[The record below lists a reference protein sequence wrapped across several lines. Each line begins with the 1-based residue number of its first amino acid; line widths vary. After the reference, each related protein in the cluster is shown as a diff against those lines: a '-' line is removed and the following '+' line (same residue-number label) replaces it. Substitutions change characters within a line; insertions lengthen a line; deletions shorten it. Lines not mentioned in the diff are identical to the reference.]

1 MMQTDFFRRRL
12 CGLGLVIALMAAVG
26 GATDSAAQGTTSHG
40 IAMHGNPAL
49 PPDLVA
55 QPQVNPDAPKGGRII
70 LGEVGGFDSLNPFS
84 TLGRAPGWV
93 APLTVETLMGRA
105 WDEPFTVYGLLAES
119 VTTDDARSHVEF
131 TLREN
136 TRFANGDPVTV
147 DDVLWSFDALAAA
160 HPRYAAAHAKVAR
173 AYATGPR
180 SVRFD
185 FTAPDRELPLILGL
199 RPVLSALDWQGR
211 DLAAS
216 GMAAP
221 LGSGPYRIAAV
232 DPGRSITFQRRADWW
247 AADLPLM
254 RGMHN
259 LDEVKVE
266 YFADGAVMFEAF
278 KAGEIMVFREGQAA
292 RWQSGYDFARVTRG
306 DVVKSEIPHGR
317 PAMMTGLA
325 MNGRRAKLADWRV
338 RQALIDSFGFEFVN
352 ATING
357 GTEPRVQSW
366 FHNSDLAMGAG
377 PAAPEV
383 RALLAPYADSLPP
396 DALEDLSLPVSDGS
410 EANRAGLRRAG
421 RWLDEAGWAVAAD
434 GRRVNA
440 AGEQL
445 ALDILLPIGGAE
457 MRAVVTIWTR
467 ALERLG
473 VQARI
478 VAVDDAQMNARL
490 RDYDFDITPI
500 VRANSLSPGYEQ
512 FLYWGRD
519 GVTVPGTRNI
529 AGVDSPAVE
538 AMINAMLEAREPA
551 DFARAVQALD
561 RALMA
566 GRHVIPLW
574 FSDRSRLAHDR
585 RLRFAADRLPVYG
598 DAAGFLPDVW
608 WWQD

>member
-1 MMQTDFFRRRL
+1 MTTDYFRKPAL
-12 CGLGLVIALMAAVG
+12 AFALVAGVLAGAGAAG
-26 GATDSAAQGTTSHG
+26 DSRAEPTTMHG

-55 QPQVNPDAPKGGRII
+55 QPQVNPDAPKGGRIV

-84 TLGRAPGWV
+84 TLGRAPGWI

-105 WDEPFTVYGLLAES
+105 WNEPFTVYGLLAES
-119 VTTDDARSHVEF
+119 VTTDDARSFAEF
-131 TLREN
+131 TLREGA
-136 TRFANGDPVTV
+136 RFANGDPVTV
-147 DDVLWSFDALAAA
+147 EDVLWSFEALAKA

-173 AYATGPR
+173 AHATGPR

-199 RPVLSALDWQGR
+199 RPVLSAKDWQGR

-216 GMAAP
+216 GMVAP
-221 LGSGPYRIAAV
+221 LGSGPYRVAAV
-232 DPGRSITFQRRADWW
+232 DPGRSITFARRADWW

-259 LDEVKVE
+259 FDEVKVE

-278 KAGEIMVFREGQAA
+278 KAGAIQVFREGQAA
-292 RWQSGYDFARVTRG
+292 RWASGYDFARVRSG
-306 DVVKSEIPHGR
+306 EVVKSEIPHGR

-325 MNGRRAKLADWRV
+325 MNGRRAVLADWRV

-352 ATING
+352 ATLNG
-357 GTEPRVQSW
+357 GSEPRVQSW
-366 FHNSDLAMGAG
+366 FHNSDLAMGPG
-377 PAAPEV
+377 PASAPV
-383 RALLAPYADSLPP
+383 AALLAPFADSLPP
-396 DALEDLSLPVSDGS
+396 DALGDLSLPVSDGS

-421 RWLDEAGWAVAAD
+421 RWLEEAGWTVAAD

-440 AGEQL
+440 AGEAM
-445 ALDILLPIGGAE
+445 ALEILLPIGGAE
-457 MRAVVTIWTR
+457 MRSVATIWAR

-473 VQARI
+473 ISARI
-478 VAVDDAQMNARL
+478 VAVDDAQLNARL

-512 FLYWGRD
+512 YLYWGRD
-519 GVTVPGTRNI
+519 GVTTPGTRNI

-538 AMINAMLEAREPA
+538 AMIATMLAARDPA
-551 DFARAVQALD
+551 DFRTAVQALD

-574 FSDRSRLAHDR
+574 FADRARLAHDR

>member
-1 MMQTDFFRRRL
+1 MTTDYFRKPAL
-12 CGLGLVIALMAAVG
+12 AFALVAGVLAGAGAAG
-26 GATDSAAQGTTSHG
+26 DSRAEPTTMHG

-55 QPQVNPDAPKGGRII
+55 QPQVNPEAPKGGRIV

-84 TLGRAPGWV
+84 TLGRAPGWI

-105 WDEPFTVYGLLAES
+105 WNEPFTVYGLLAES
-119 VTTDDARSHVEF
+119 VTTDDARSFAEF
-131 TLREN
+131 TLREGA
-136 TRFANGDPVTV
+136 RFANGDPVTV
-147 DDVLWSFDALAAA
+147 EDVLWSFEALAKA

-173 AYATGPR
+173 AHATGPR

-199 RPVLSALDWQGR
+199 RPVLSAKDWQGR
-211 DLAAS
+211 DPAAS
-216 GMAAP
+216 GMVAP
-221 LGSGPYRIAAV
+221 LGSGPYRVAAV
-232 DPGRSITFQRRADWW
+232 DPGRSITFARRADWW

-259 LDEVKVE
+259 FDEVKVE

-278 KAGEIMVFREGQAA
+278 KAGAIQVFREGQAA
-292 RWQSGYDFARVTRG
+292 RWASGYDFARVRSG
-306 DVVKSEIPHGR
+306 EVVKSEIPHWR

-325 MNGRRAKLADWRV
+325 MNGRRAVLADWRV

-352 ATING
+352 ATVNG
-357 GTEPRVQSW
+357 GSEPRVQSW
-366 FHNSDLAMGAG
+366 FHNSDLAMGPG
-377 PAAPEV
+377 PASAAV
-383 RALLAPYADSLPP
+383 AALLAPFADSLPP
-396 DALEDLSLPVSDGS
+396 DALGDLSLPVSDGS

-421 RWLDEAGWAVAAD
+421 RWLEEAGWTVAAD

-440 AGEQL
+440 AGEAM
-445 ALDILLPIGGAE
+445 ALEILLPIGGAE
-457 MRAVVTIWTR
+457 MRSVATIWAR

-473 VQARI
+473 ISARI
-478 VAVDDAQMNARL
+478 VAVDDAQLNARL

-512 FLYWGRD
+512 YLYWGRD
-519 GVTVPGTRNI
+519 GVTTPGTRNI
-529 AGVDSPAVE
+529 AGVDSPAVD
-538 AMINAMLEAREPA
+538 AMIETMLAARDPA
-551 DFARAVQALD
+551 DFRTAVQALD

-574 FSDRSRLAHDR
+574 FADRARLAHDR

>member
-1 MMQTDFFRRRL
+1 MQTDFFHLSLRSIACGAAL
-12 CGLGLVIALMAAVG
+12 VIGLGLPG
-26 GATDSAAQGTTSHG
+26 DSVAQVTTSHG
-40 IAMHGNPAL
+40 IAMHGTPAL

-55 QPQVNPDAPKGGRII
+55 QPQVNPDAPKGGRIV

-84 TLGRAPGWV
+84 TLGRAPGWIS
-93 APLTVETLMGRA
+93 PLTVETLMGRA

-119 VTTDDARSHVEF
+119 VTTDDDRSFAEF
-131 TLREN
+131 TLREGA
-136 TRFANGDPVTV
+136 RFANGDPVTV
-147 DDVLWSFDALAAA
+147 ADVLWSFDALAAA

-173 AYATGPR
+173 AYSTGPR

-185 FTAPDRELPLILGL
+185 FSAPDRELPLVLGL
-199 RPVLSALDWQGR
+199 RPVLSAQDWQGR

-216 GMAAP
+216 GMVAP

-232 DPGRSITFQRRADWW
+232 DPGRSVTFERRADWW
-247 AADLPLM
+247 AADLPLL

-259 LDEVKVE
+259 FDQVRVE

-278 KAGEIMVFREGQAA
+278 KAGEILVFREGQAA
-292 RWQSGYDFARVTRG
+292 RWQSGYDFGRVASG
-306 DVVKSEIPHGR
+306 AVVKSEIPHGR

-325 MNGRRAKLADWRV
+325 MNGRRAHLGDWRV
-338 RQALIDSFGFEFVN
+338 RQALIDSFGYEFVN

-357 GTEPRVQSW
+357 GTEPRVASW
-366 FHNSDLAMGAG
+366 FHNSGLAMGPG
-377 PAAPEV
+377 PASPPV
-383 RALLAPYADSLPP
+383 RALLAPFADTLPP
-396 DALEDLSLPVSDGS
+396 DALDDLALPVSDGS

-421 RWLDEAGWAVAAD
+421 RWLEDAGWTVQD

-440 AGEQL
+440 AGEPL
-445 ALDILLPIGGAE
+445 ALEILLPIGGTE
-457 MRAVVTIWTR
+457 MRAVVTIWVQ
-467 ALERLG
+467 ALARLG
-473 VQARI
+473 VVARI
-478 VAVDDAQMNARL
+478 VAVDDAQLNARL
-490 RDYDFDITPI
+490 RDYDFDITPV
-500 VRANSLSPGYEQ
+500 VRANSLSPGNEQ
-512 FLYWGRD
+512 ILYWGRD

-538 AMINAMLEAREPA
+538 AMIAALLAARDPG
-551 DFARAVQALD
+551 DFATAVQALD

-598 DAAGFLPDVW
+598 DAAGFLPEVW

>member
-1 MMQTDFFRRRL
+1 MRTDYFLQAGRGVAL
-12 CGLGLVIALMAAVG
+12 VAGLVAGLVWPG
-26 GATDSAAQGTTSHG
+26 DSAAEVTTSHG
-40 IAMHGNPAL
+40 IAMHGAPAL

-55 QPQVNPDAPKGGRII
+55 LPQVNPAAPKGGRIV

-84 TLGRAPGWV
+84 TFGRAPGWIS
-93 APLTVETLMGRA
+93 PLTVETLMARA

-119 VTTDDARSHVEF
+119 VTTDDARSFVEF

-136 TRFANGDPVTV
+136 ARFANGDAVTV
-147 DDVLWSFDALAAA
+147 ADVLWSFDALAGA

-173 AYATGPR
+173 AHATGPR
-180 SVRFD
+180 TVRFD
-185 FTAPDRELPLILGL
+185 FSAPDRELPLILGL
-199 RPVLSALDWQGR
+199 RPVLSAKDWQGR
-211 DLAAS
+211 DLSAS
-216 GMAAP
+216 GMAVP
-221 LGSGPYRIAAV
+221 LGSGPYRVAAV

-247 AADLPLM
+247 GADLPLM
-254 RGMHN
+254 RGQHN
-259 LDEVKVE
+259 FDQVKVE

-292 RWQSGYDFARVTRG
+292 RWQTGYDFARVVSG
-306 DVVKSEIPHGR
+306 AVVKSDIPHGR

-325 MNGRRAKLADWRV
+325 MNGRRAALADWRV
-338 RQALIDSFGFEFVN
+338 RQALIDSFGYEFVN

-366 FHNSDLAMGAG
+366 FHNSALAMGPG
-377 PAAPEV
+377 PASPAV
-383 RALLAPYADSLPP
+383 RALLVPFADSLPP

-421 RWLDEAGWAVAAD
+421 RMLDDAGWTVRGGA
-434 GRRVNA
+434 RVNA
-440 AGEQL
+440 AGE
-445 ALDILLPIGGAE
+445 ALTLEILVPIGGAE

-473 VQARI
+473 VQARV

-490 RDYDFDITPI
+490 RDYDFDITPL
-500 VRANSLSPGYEQ
+500 VRANSLSPGNEQ
-512 FLYWGRD
+512 YLYWGRD

-538 AMINAMLEAREPA
+538 AMIAAMLAARDPA
-551 DFARAVQALD
+551 DFRLAVQALD

-574 FSDRSRLAHDR
+574 FADRSRLAHDR